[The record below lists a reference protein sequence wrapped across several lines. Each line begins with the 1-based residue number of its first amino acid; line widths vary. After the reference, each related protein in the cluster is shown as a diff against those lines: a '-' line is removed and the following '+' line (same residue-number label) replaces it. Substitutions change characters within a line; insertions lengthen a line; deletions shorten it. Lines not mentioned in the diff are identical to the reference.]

1 MPVAVSSAVEDAAMQ
16 GKLETLYQQLDDK
29 DEEINQQSQLVE
41 KLKDQML
48 EQEEL
53 IACTRFFLS
62 IPNNTLNTCTSFVLS
77 ITSCSHPIV
86 GLLF

>member
-1 MPVAVSSAVEDAAMQ
+1 MPVAVSSEVEDATMQ
-16 GKLETLYQQLDDK
+16 GKLEALYQQLDDK

-53 IACTRFFLS
+53 IACTRFFS
-62 IPNNTLNTCTSFVLS
+62 Q
-77 ITSCSHPIV
+77 
-86 GLLF
+86 

>member
-16 GKLETLYQQLDDK
+16 GKLEALYQQLDDK

-53 IACTRFFLS
+53 IACTRFFFA
-62 IPNNTLNTCTSFVLS
+62 ITNNTFNNCTSFVCQS
-77 ITSCSHPIV
+77 FPVHTPI
-86 GLLF
+86 GGQLF